1 MICITYIL
9 PILRVFNKITLILM
23 HNSHKLVYTLSILSL
38 WMVKILK
45 FIVLAKGYKISNPLE
60 ADRLFLV
67 DLKENFIR
75 EEESLGA
82 SKGLVVLTKAI
93 LKAKSVKAEGI
104 IVSSI
109 GLKGLEISE
118 KLNINIYRFKGELKD
133 LLDSRYLEKVS
144 GDNIDICDCC
154 MRRL

>member
-1 MICITYIL
+1 M
-9 PILRVFNKITLILM
+9 
-23 HNSHKLVYTLSILSL
+23 
-38 WMVKILK
+38 K